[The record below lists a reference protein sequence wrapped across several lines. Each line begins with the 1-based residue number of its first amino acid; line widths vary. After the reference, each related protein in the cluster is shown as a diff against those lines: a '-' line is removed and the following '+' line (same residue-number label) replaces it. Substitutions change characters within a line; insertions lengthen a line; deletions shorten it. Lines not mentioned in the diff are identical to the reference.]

1 MGDIRCFSLVKGL
14 VEGRM
19 SGGSAENLSDRFIDL
34 NKRMEIEKKRQQ
46 TQLTPALK
54 TTNIKMSSL
63 FVVNLATRVSWLK

>member
-19 SGGSAENLSDRFIDL
+19 SGGSAEILSDRFIDL

-54 TTNIKMSSL
+54 TTKIKMSPL